1 MKNNKQLF
9 LVDDDPLFLKLLETE
24 FLLNT
29 DYKVKT
35 FASGELCIAGLLT
48 HPDPDAIILDYNL
61 SSVDKNAINGL
72 QTLDRIK
79 AYNPNTPVVILSSD
93 DVIGMEK
100 NCLHYRAFDYVVK
113 GESSFEALQQALG
126 SIFADT

>member
-1 MKNNKQLF
+1 MKNNIQLF

-35 FASGELCIAGLLT
+35 FASGELCMAGLLG
-48 HPDPDAIILDYNL
+48 HPDPDVIILDYNL
-61 SSVDKNAINGL
+61 DSVDEHAINGL

-79 AYNPNTPVVILSSD
+79 AHNPNTPVVMLSSD
-93 DVIGMEK
+93 DVIGLEK
-100 NCLHYRAFDYVVK
+100 DCMHYRAFDYVVK
-113 GESSFEALQQALG
+113 GETSFGALQQVLG
-126 SIFADT
+126 SIFVNK